1 MQEEVTRKTIALA
14 IKTAKLDGKVL
25 QAALRKL
32 LQLYRK
38 ARDTPRRGKQT
49 LKQLMRHGTGV
60 SNIEITDANIKVFES
75 TAKKYGIDFA
85 LKKADDRYLVF
96 FKGRDADVLTAA
108 FREFSK
114 KKLDKE
120 RKPSVR
126 RDLAEKKA
134 EAAQTAKRDN
144 IDCTFHGE
152 RDSYEG
158 RQDFGDG
165 DGALI
170 DHIQAYHEYYAK
182 DENWKNFVLHNEGA
196 EAWEKAKAERETHLT
211 EFVPYMRLHCNL
223 SEQERT
229 AADMLENGEALTPEQ
244 TALEFLPKF

>member
-1 MQEEVTRKTIALA
+1 MADLAGAPALTA
-14 IKTAKLDGKVL
+14 AEKSKGVITVAGRSDPKDDCPCIKTAKLDGKVL

-38 ARDTPRRGKQT
+38 ARDTPHRGKQT
-49 LKQLMRHGTGV
+49 LKQLMRHGTGI
-60 SNIEITDANIKVFES
+60 SNIEITDANIKAFES

-134 EAAQTAKRDN
+134 EAAQTAKRDKVKN
-144 IDCTFHGE
+144 MDRGID
-152 RDSYEG
+152 R
-158 RQDFGDG
+158 
-165 DGALI
+165 
-170 DHIQAYHEYYAK
+170 
-182 DENWKNFVLHNEGA
+182 
-196 EAWEKAKAERETHLT
+196 
-211 EFVPYMRLHCNL
+211 
-223 SEQERT
+223 
-229 AADMLENGEALTPEQ
+229 
-244 TALEFLPKF
+244 

>member
-38 ARDTPRRGKQT
+38 ARDTPHCGKQT

-60 SNIEITDANIKVFES
+60 SNIEITDANIKAFES

-85 LKKADDRYLVF
+85 LKKADDRYHVF

-134 EAAQTAKRDN
+134 EAAQTAKRDKVKN
-144 IDCTFHGE
+144 MDRGID
-152 RDSYEG
+152 R
-158 RQDFGDG
+158 
-165 DGALI
+165 
-170 DHIQAYHEYYAK
+170 
-182 DENWKNFVLHNEGA
+182 
-196 EAWEKAKAERETHLT
+196 
-211 EFVPYMRLHCNL
+211 
-223 SEQERT
+223 
-229 AADMLENGEALTPEQ
+229 
-244 TALEFLPKF
+244 

>member
-25 QAALRKL
+25 QAALQKL

-38 ARDTPRRGKQT
+38 ARDTPHRGKQT

-60 SNIEITDANIKVFES
+60 SNIEITDANIKAFES

-108 FREFSK
+108 FREFSN
-114 KKLDKE
+114 KE

-134 EAAQTAKRDN
+134 EAAQTAKRDKVKN
-144 IDCTFHGE
+144 MDKGID
-152 RDSYEG
+152 R
-158 RQDFGDG
+158 
-165 DGALI
+165 
-170 DHIQAYHEYYAK
+170 
-182 DENWKNFVLHNEGA
+182 
-196 EAWEKAKAERETHLT
+196 
-211 EFVPYMRLHCNL
+211 
-223 SEQERT
+223 
-229 AADMLENGEALTPEQ
+229 
-244 TALEFLPKF
+244 

>member
-38 ARDTPRRGKQT
+38 ARDTPHRGKQT

-60 SNIEITDANIKVFES
+60 SNIEITDANIKAFES

-114 KKLDKE
+114 KKLDVC
-120 RKPSVR
+120 RS
-126 RDLAEKKA
+126 
-134 EAAQTAKRDN
+134 
-144 IDCTFHGE
+144 
-152 RDSYEG
+152 
-158 RQDFGDG
+158 
-165 DGALI
+165 
-170 DHIQAYHEYYAK
+170 
-182 DENWKNFVLHNEGA
+182 
-196 EAWEKAKAERETHLT
+196 
-211 EFVPYMRLHCNL
+211 NL
-223 SEQERT
+223 SDGYSQCCGTVRFPAFPPAPFQGCRQEY
-229 AADMLENGEALTPEQ
+229 
-244 TALEFLPKF
+244 